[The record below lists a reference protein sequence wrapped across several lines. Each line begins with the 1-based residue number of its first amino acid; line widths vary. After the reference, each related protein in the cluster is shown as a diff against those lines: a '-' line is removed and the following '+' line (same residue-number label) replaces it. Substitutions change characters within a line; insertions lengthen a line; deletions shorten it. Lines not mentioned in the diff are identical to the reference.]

1 MTIKEIAEM
10 ASVST
15 GTVDRVIHNRGYVNA
30 EKRARIEKIIR
41 EHDFKPNICA
51 RNLKLNKVLKVGYL
65 TPPLTSEDGYWDLV
79 YQGVIKAQEDL
90 MDYSFAVEKYEYDR
104 NKPATFTEAGRRML
118 ESGITACVIIPKCVE
133 EARTFIFQHPEICFV
148 LVDSI
153 VPNANPVC
161 MIGQNPYRG
170 GQLAGRILS
179 MLIPDAKNIL
189 TFSFMNSYIS
199 KERIRGFRKYYSGN
213 NPHSNIIEL
222 NLETVADIPVMLK
235 SAYTEHGVIDGIFSP
250 CSAGHF
256 FGNEVAYLGHTDD
269 TKIISYDLIPENRHA
284 LAQGTIDCILS
295 QRPVFQGYA
304 GVFQLYRHLMLK
316 QEIDRFIEVQV
327 DILFQENIP
336 ENYNENCIGK
346 LNQYCIPI
354 R

>member
-15 GTVDRVIHNRGYVNA
+15 GTVDRVIHNRGYVDAN
-30 EKRARIEKIIR
+30 KRAHIEQIIK
-41 EHDFKPNICA
+41 ENNFKPNIYA
-51 RNLKLNKVLKVGYL
+51 RNLKLNKILKVGYL
-65 TPPLTSEDGYWDLV
+65 TPFLTSEDGYWELV
-79 YQGVIKAQEDL
+79 YHGVLKAQEDL
-90 MDYSFAVEKYEYDR
+90 MDHSFVVEKYEYDR
-104 NKPATFTEAGRRML
+104 NTAGDFTKKCERML
-118 ESGITACVIIPKCVE
+118 ESGITTCVIIPKCIE
-133 EARTFIFQHPEICFV
+133 EARTFIFHHPEIHFV

-153 VPNANPVC
+153 VPNATPIC

-189 TFSFMNSYIS
+189 TFSFKNSYIS
-199 KERIRGFRKYYSGN
+199 KERIRGFRKYYERYNSC
-213 NPHSNIIEL
+213 NIIEL

-235 SAYTEHGVIDGIFSP
+235 AAYTKYGIIDGIFSP

-256 FGNEVAYLGHTDD
+256 WGNEVAYLGHTAD
-269 TKIISYDLIPENRHA
+269 TKIITYDLIPENRHA
-284 LAQGTIDCILS
+284 LIQGTIDCILS

-304 GVFQLYRHLMLK
+304 GIFQLYRHLILK
-316 QEIDRFIEVQV
+316 QEIDKFIEVQV
-327 DILFQENIP
+327 DILFQENLP
-336 ENYNENCIGK
+336 ESYDKNCIGK